1 MVKSENNIQYLIIYC
16 DLTGPRFI
24 SIPNKN
30 IQVVIIM
37 NVSLIRFSVSPNLET
52 SASPLYRLVAQ
63 KVKHQPICNVIKIEN
78 VGEFDHLELET
89 TGDVQKEVK
98 VAVIRKE

>member
-24 SIPNKN
+24 SIPNRN

-37 NVSLIRFSVSPNLET
+37 NVSLIRFSVSPNLEI

-78 VGEFDHLELET
+78 IEEFDRTFGISNKTLIIT
-89 TGDVQKEVK
+89 
-98 VAVIRKE
+98 